1 MQHEVDSN
9 LSIDD
14 DLTPANDRSAH
25 PLLHGVHD
33 VGPSWVHRHSSVQ
46 VHLRNTTDKI
56 FVGTSRH
63 EGKVFREY
71 FQQRNVLVVQRN
83 VLVET
88 EPSSNITGF
97 LGSQS
102 TTDCR
107 ALKGP
112 AHLKNV
118 SAQVSNSAD
127 NVATSSAVMAA

>member
-1 MQHEVDSN
+1 VTLEKCRDT

-33 VGPSWVHRHSSVQ
+33 VGPSWIHRHSSVQ
-46 VHLRNTTDKI
+46 VHLRSTTDKI

-71 FQQRNVLVVQRN
+71 FQQRN